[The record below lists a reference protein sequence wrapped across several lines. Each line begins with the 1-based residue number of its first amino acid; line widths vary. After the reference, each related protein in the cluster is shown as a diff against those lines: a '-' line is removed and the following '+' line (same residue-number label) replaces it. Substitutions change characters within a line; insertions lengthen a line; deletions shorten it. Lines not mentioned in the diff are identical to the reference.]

1 MLLFADDLDLEA
13 VAVEGPRERR
23 RAGRPEA
30 VPPQLERAE
39 ALLLVPRAAGEGF
52 RDCLCP
58 ARADAVRAEVEGPQ
72 ALGMMK
78 I

>member
-1 MLLFADDLDLEA
+1 MVRSLAD
-13 VAVEGPRERR
+13 RTC
-23 RAGRPEA
+23 
-30 VPPQLERAE
+30 QLK